1 MSEIRPLYSI
11 RVASIS
17 DIARFA
23 ALMISLGQPAYVIHF
38 KYEQENY
45 YGLLAIFHDY
55 FNLNGV
61 PILYYCTDKE
71 EGKYILVKVD
81 ETGES
86 ITFADKTKAGYISI
100 PIITLFKK
108 PDFIQL

>member
-1 MSEIRPLYSI
+1 MSEIKPVYSI

-23 ALMISLGQPAYVIHF
+23 ALMISLGQPAYIIHF
-38 KYEQENY
+38 KHEEENY
-45 YGLLAIFHDY
+45 YGMLAIFHDY

-61 PILYYCTDKE
+61 PIFYYCSAKE

-81 ETGES
+81 EGGELVMFS
-86 ITFADKTKAGYISI
+86 DRTKAGYISI
-100 PIITLFKK
+100 PVITLYKK
-108 PDFIQL
+108 PEFIQL